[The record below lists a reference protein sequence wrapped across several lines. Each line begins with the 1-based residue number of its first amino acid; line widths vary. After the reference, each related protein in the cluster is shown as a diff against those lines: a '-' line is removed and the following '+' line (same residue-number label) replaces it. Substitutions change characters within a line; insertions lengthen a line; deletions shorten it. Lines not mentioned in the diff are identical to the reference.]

1 MHKVGLALK
10 LSNTSFF
17 LEIHFK
23 SIHPWIW
30 TVVCLLLGEGGQQF
44 LFLMNCS
51 VTLSSSVTDVFPED
65 LSSQVCVVTP
75 TANSL
80 DCLWSCKYD
89 GVTSSAVCGNFLT
102 GTDEPVTPTPFLQLL
117 QQEELF
123 PAQPASHRSLGTV
136 CKCHCSAWNTLC
148 RCWIWHHFCSSVV
161 ISAKGTWIWA
171 LLHGGQSWDCVGR

>member
-1 MHKVGLALK
+1 MHKGGLALK

-17 LEIHFK
+17 LEINFK

-65 LSSQVCVVTP
+65 PSSQVCVVTP
-75 TANSL
+75 TTNSL
-80 DCLWSCKYD
+80 DCLWSCEYD

-102 GTDEPVTPTPFLQLL
+102 VHMNQWPQHPSCSFCSKRSSSQHNQHHTAHWARSANAIVLPETPCAVAESGTISAAQLSFLPKGLGF
-117 QQEELF
+117 ELCCTEGR
-123 PAQPASHRSLGTV
+123 AGTV
-136 CKCHCSAWNTLC
+136 
-148 RCWIWHHFCSSVV
+148 
-161 ISAKGTWIWA
+161 
-171 LLHGGQSWDCVGR
+171 